1 MALDPRISLAVQ
13 PSGILEA
20 AQQGLQFGQQYK
32 QQKAMGPLQQE
43 ALKAQTA
50 QSQAETGK
58 LDMSKQIAG
67 AGYMANSIKQLQA
80 IPLEQRWPMAQM
92 QMAQMQ
98 RFGMSS
104 EGITEADMSDEALQR
119 YYDVVA
125 PVAQM
130 GMQGSRAGFQAVG
143 TPVLGYDS
151 SGKLVSSVNVFNPST
166 GETESKIVPTNVAQ
180 LANRNTGLTAAE
192 ADQARFAQAGN
203 LLGLRNEYDEA
214 AIREQADAKARSDAL
229 AVTQKV
235 EAEAV
240 ETKKATLLNN
250 GEVAAVQL
258 PRLNTVLSLL
268 KSDRVATGGVNA
280 LYKDIANA
288 LNLDTADAETVE
300 RAFKKD
306 LLDAS
311 ADMKG
316 VLVKSDFD
324 LLRGTG
330 ADYSIGTKANIQ
342 ILEGMQKRL
351 NNAVVQGKKV
361 VEKSPNYSVA
371 YPYLSEFNST
381 PQKNADREPPKAP
394 PTQKTTPPPTAPQGT
409 TGQKPAQPVMTK
421 ALWDKLKP
429 EQRQSYKDNYAAPGF
444 DESLLK

>member
-1 MALDPRISLAVQ
+1 
-13 PSGILEA
+13 
-20 AQQGLQFGQQYK
+20 
-32 QQKAMGPLQQE
+32 
-43 ALKAQTA
+43 
-50 QSQAETGK
+50 
-58 LDMSKQIAG
+58 
-67 AGYMANSIKQLQA
+67 
-80 IPLEQRWPMAQM
+80 
-92 QMAQMQ
+92 MAQMQ

-104 EGITEADMSDEALQR
+104 EGTTEADMSDEALQR
-119 YYDVVA
+119 HYDAVA

-130 GMQGSRAGFQAVG
+130 GTQGSRAGFQAVG
-143 TPVLGYDS
+143 TPVLGYDPN
-151 SGKLVSSVNVFNPST
+151 GKLVSSVNVFNPST
-166 GETESKIVPTNVAQ
+166 GETEAKIVPMNLAQ
-180 LANRNTGLTAAE
+180 MANRNTGLTAAE
-192 ADQARFAQAGN
+192 ADQAKLAQAGN
-203 LLGLRNEYDEA
+203 LLGVRNQYDEA

-280 LYKDIANA
+280 LYKDIANT

-351 NNAVVQGKKV
+351 NNAVVQGKKI
-361 VEKSPNYSVA
+361 VEKSPNYGGA
-371 YPYLSEFNST
+371 YPYLMEFNSP
-381 PQKNADREPPKAP
+381 PQKDADREPPKAP
-394 PTQKTTPPPTAPQGT
+394 PAPKTTTTIAPQGT
-409 TGQKPAQPVMTK
+409 TGQKPSQPVITRAM
-421 ALWDKLKP
+421 WDSLTPTQK
-429 EQRQSYKDNYAAPGF
+429 QSYKAMTPGF
-444 DESLLK
+444 QEPQ

>member
-1 MALDPRISLAVQ
+1 MAIDYTLLGQVQ
-13 PSGILEA
+13 PPSIYA
-20 AQQGLQFGQQYK
+20 ASMAGEDQANK
-32 QQKAMGPLQQE
+32 NMMAPLQRE
-43 ALKAQTA
+43 AMQAQTA

-58 LDMSKQIAG
+58 LDMAKQIAG
-67 AGYMANSIKQLQA
+67 AGYTANAIKQLQA
-80 IPLEQRWPMAQM
+80 MPLEQRWPTAQM
-92 QMAQMQ
+92 HLAKMKAM
-98 RFGMSS
+98 GLDTTGVDESH
-104 EGITEADMSDEALQR
+104 MSDEGLQQA
-119 YYDVVA
+119 YDVVA
-125 PVAQM
+125 PAAQM
-130 GMQGSRAGFQAVG
+130 GMQGSKAGFQAVG
-143 TPVLGYDS
+143 TPVLGYDPN
-151 SGKLVSSVNVFNPST
+151 GKLVSSVNVFNPST
-166 GETESKIVPTNVAQ
+166 GQTESKIVPMNLAQ
-180 LANRNTGLTAAE
+180 VANRNTGLTAAE
-192 ADQARFAQAGN
+192 ADQAKYTQAGN
-203 LLGLRNEYDEA
+203 LLGVRNQYDEA

-258 PRLNTVLSLL
+258 PRLNTVLGLL
-268 KSDRVATGGVNA
+268 KSDRVETGGVNA

-361 VEKSPNYSVA
+361 VEKSPNYGGA
-371 YPYLSEFNST
+371 YPYLMEFNST
-381 PQKNADREPPKAP
+381 PQKDADREPPKTP
-394 PTQKTTPPPTAPQGT
+394 PAQKTTPTIAPHGAA
-409 TGQKPAQPVMTK
+409 GQKPSPPVITK
-421 ALWDKLKP
+421 AMWDSLTDKQK
-429 EQRQSYKDNYAAPGF
+429 QSYKAMTPGF
-444 DESLLK
+444 QEPQ